1 MFRAVPVDADDDRP
15 VQPSL
20 ADPNHRYF
28 PVSSAFS
35 CWTRFLR
42 SMPFPDRW
50 APFFEPTMRLNDV
63 YAYPTKHFDFH
74 ARQLRL

>member
-1 MFRAVPVDADDDRP
+1 MLSQAGARAAAARTRCSG
-15 VQPSL
+15 QFQSM
-20 ADPNHRYF
+20 
-28 PVSSAFS
+28 
-35 CWTRFLR
+35 RFLR